1 MEKFKR
7 IIVILCIMVLV
18 FGCMSLNAFATI
30 IPEVEATE
38 AQGVNMQKLSIE
50 SYSELPAQE
59 FLDLEDL
66 EQSKT
71 VFSGIQNKAFSSR
84 GAWAIQ
90 DSVFVGNGNLTDSYD
105 FYVVNLT
112 AKQLAF
118 LKLDSSNP
126 NLLAVLYT
134 INNGSLGSSTGWG
147 VTANSGASFINV
159 PAGQY
164 AILIGSASGAE
175 VGNYKL
181 MWNCSNPSGASAIL
195 NYTDDLSRVVLYY
208 SNSQIM
214 SNGTNIIDGLKWEDH
229 ETWYLPLGYSARDM
243 SISVAS
249 NNGVKGVYLGSFSS
263 SAPYSAPNALLI
275 DVNRGSWLYSNS
287 YYKND
292 TGNVTHVIDYFDLS
306 GLKTPRT
313 FGDGYADFSYGPNYI
328 IIDLDT
334 FQVCDFLS
342 PFNYHYTTEGGRSY
356 SLTNLMG
363 VS

>member
-1 MEKFKR
+1 MR
-7 IIVILCIMVLV
+7 
-18 FGCMSLNAFATI
+18 T
-30 IPEVEATE
+30 
-38 AQGVNMQKLSIE
+38 KLH
-50 SYSELPAQE
+50 
-59 FLDLEDL
+59 
-66 EQSKT
+66 
-71 VFSGIQNKAFSSR
+71 
-84 GAWAIQ
+84 
-90 DSVFVGNGNLTDSYD
+90 
-105 FYVVNLT
+105 
-112 AKQLAF
+112 
-118 LKLDSSNP
+118 
-126 NLLAVLYT
+126 LYT

-147 VTANSGASFINV
+147 VTANSGASYINV

-208 SNSQIM
+208 SNSKIM
-214 SNGTNIIDGLKWEDH
+214 SNGTNIIEGLKWEDH

-292 TGNVTHVIDYFDLS
+292 TGNVTH
-306 GLKTPRT
+306 
-313 FGDGYADFSYGPNYI
+313 A
-328 IIDLDT
+328 
-334 FQVCDFLS
+334 
-342 PFNYHYTTEGGRSY
+342 
-356 SLTNLMG
+356 
-363 VS
+363 

>member
-1 MEKFKR
+1 
-7 IIVILCIMVLV
+7 
-18 FGCMSLNAFATI
+18 
-30 IPEVEATE
+30 
-38 AQGVNMQKLSIE
+38 MQKLSIE

-59 FLDLEDL
+59 FQDLEDL
-66 EQSKT
+66 AQTKT
-71 VFSGIQNKAFSSR
+71 VISGIQNKTFSSR

-90 DSVFVGNGNLTDSYD
+90 DPVFVGNRNLTDSYD
-105 FYVVNLT
+105 FYVVNLA

-164 AILIGSASGAE
+164 AILIGSSSGAE

-181 MWNCSNPSGASAIL
+181 MWNCSNPSGANAIL

-208 SNSQIM
+208 SNSNIM

-243 SISVAS
+243 SMSVAS

-263 SAPYSAPNALLI
+263 SAS
-275 DVNRGSWLYSNS
+275 
-287 YYKND
+287 
-292 TGNVTHVIDYFDLS
+292 FC
-306 GLKTPRT
+306 
-313 FGDGYADFSYGPNYI
+313 
-328 IIDLDT
+328 
-334 FQVCDFLS
+334 QQEC
-342 PFNYHYTTEGGRSY
+342 
-356 SLTNLMG
+356 
-363 VS
+363 